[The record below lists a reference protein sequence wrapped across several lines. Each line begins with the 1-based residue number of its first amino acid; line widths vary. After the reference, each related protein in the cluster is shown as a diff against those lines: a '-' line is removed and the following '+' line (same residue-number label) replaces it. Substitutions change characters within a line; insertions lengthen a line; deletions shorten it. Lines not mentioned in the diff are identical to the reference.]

1 MPTTPQTSPAV
12 DPFAPVHA
20 LVADVLRSMGDLTTS
35 RTHDAL
41 EQELLISSREFAR
54 RAVQGHLDARAA
66 KERRDLKPPAVMAPE
81 ATRRSLKRSLLTV
94 FGKVTV
100 TRMGWRDHRVTTYFP
115 TDAGLNLPVEQYSF
129 TVRRFMAEHATEQSF
144 ETSQRFLDQQGIEVP
159 KRQAEELV
167 IRMAQDFECFYR

>member
-66 KERRDLKPPAVMAPE
+66 KERRDKTASRELLAALAGRCPAD
-81 ATRRSLKRSLLTV
+81 KR
-94 FGKVTV
+94 
-100 TRMGWRDHRVTTYFP
+100 
-115 TDAGLNLPVEQYSF
+115 
-129 TVRRFMAEHATEQSF
+129 
-144 ETSQRFLDQQGIEVP
+144 
-159 KRQAEELV
+159 EL
-167 IRMAQDFECFYR
+167 CKL